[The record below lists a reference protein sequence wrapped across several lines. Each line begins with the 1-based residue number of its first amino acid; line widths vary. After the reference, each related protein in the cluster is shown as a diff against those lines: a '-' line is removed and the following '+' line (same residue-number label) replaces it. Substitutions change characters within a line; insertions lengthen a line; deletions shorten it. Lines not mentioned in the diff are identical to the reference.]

1 MNWLTDKLG
10 SLGAPGAWIVSHGP
24 QATLL
29 LATVLGGLGMW
40 LMLPRGNAG
49 GRRLGALLAALA
61 GVVYGSQLVPVGS
74 DEWFSE
80 AVFLILAAVTVISA
94 ACTITFRNPVYSAI
108 WFALTLLGTAAL
120 FLFQGAQFLAL
131 ATVVVYAGAIL
142 VTFLFVLMLANPK
155 GHAYYD
161 RVSWEAFLSA
171 TAGAVMVGILSI
183 TLMKAF
189 TTSPDAPKLQPPSA
203 EALEKDI
210 LNTEHVAHL
219 GAHLFSEYLIAIEV
233 AGTLL
238 LVALVA
244 AVSIVGLDE
253 SSRRAER
260 AHDFHG

>member
-1 MNWLTDKLG
+1 MNWLSEKIATLG
-10 SLGAPGAWIVSHGP
+10 PPGEWIVSHSA

-29 LATVLGGLGMW
+29 AATVLGGFGMW

-49 GRRLGALLAALA
+49 GRRAGALFAAIA
-61 GVVYGSQLVPVGS
+61 GVLFGSQLVPVGS

-80 AVFLILAAVTVISA
+80 AVFLILAAVTVIAA

-189 TTSPDAPKLQPPSA
+189 TASPEVPALVPPTA
-203 EALEKDI
+203 EVLERDI
-210 LNTEHVAHL
+210 LNPEHVAHL

-244 AVSIVGLDE
+244 AVSIVGHDE
-253 SSRRAER
+253 SARRAER
-260 AHDFHG
+260 AHDIHG

>member
-1 MNWLTDKLG
+1 MSWLWDQIAK
-10 SLGAPGAWIVSHGP
+10 LGAPGEWIVTHGP
-24 QATLL
+24 QTTLL
-29 LATVLGGLGMW
+29 AATVLGGLGVW
-40 LMLPRGNAG
+40 LMLPRGNSG
-49 GRRLGALLAALA
+49 GRRLGAALA
-61 GVVYGSQLVPVGS
+61 TIAGILFGAQLVPLGEG
-74 DEWFSE
+74 EWFAES
-80 AVFLILAAVTVISA
+80 VFLVLAAITVSAA

-108 WFALTLLGTAAL
+108 WFALMLLGTAAL

-183 TLMKAF
+183 TLTKAF
-189 TTSPDAPKLQPPSA
+189 TVSA
-203 EALEKDI
+203 EAPALSPPTAEALDQNI
-210 LNTEHVAHL
+210 LNTNHVAHL

-244 AVSIVGLDE
+244 AVSIVAHDE
-253 SSRRAER
+253 RSRHAER
-260 AHDFHG
+260 AHDIHG